1 MKILCVGD
9 SLTYGFGV
17 QRSKTWVSLS
27 KKELGIEIL
36 NEGINGDTTGGMISR
51 FNDSI
56 KREKPDVVFIM
67 GGANDLIA
75 GASLGIVQ
83 ANIMSMSHQAIS
95 KLITPIIGI
104 PIKMDIK
111 KIRGDWY
118 SFTDFN
124 KISNELEQYKVWI
137 KKFCKTFN
145 VKYVDFDLE
154 IDNLSKVNDLYLDGL
169 HLNEEGHNIMAKIF
183 CDSIRS
189 II

>member
-1 MKILCVGD
+1 MKILCIGD

-27 KKELGIEIL
+27 RNELGIEII

-51 FNDSI
+51 FSDAI
-56 KREKPDVVFIM
+56 RREKPDIVFIM
-67 GGANDLIA
+67 GGANDLIS

-104 PIKMDIK
+104 PIKIDIK
-111 KIRGDWY
+111 KIRSDWS

-124 KISNELEQYKVWI
+124 VISSELEQYKVWI

-145 VKYVDFDLE
+145 VNCIDFNFE
-154 IDNLSKVNDLYLDGL
+154 INNSSMVSEIYLDGL
-169 HLNEEGHNIMAKIF
+169 HLNDEGHNIMARIF
-183 CDSIRS
+183 CDSIRK
-189 II
+189 IL